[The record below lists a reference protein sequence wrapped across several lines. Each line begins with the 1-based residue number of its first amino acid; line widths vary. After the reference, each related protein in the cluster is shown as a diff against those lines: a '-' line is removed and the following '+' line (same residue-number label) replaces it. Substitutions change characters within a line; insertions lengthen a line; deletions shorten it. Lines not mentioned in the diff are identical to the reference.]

1 MREKIKMKNYSDYY
15 FNKIKREFIEKEYRR
30 KHRNKCDKDHDAY
43 LENLIDNLNL
53 LGENR
58 KEIEWIMKDG
68 VWKEENSLNKIKLCD
83 LLIGYYDGHAIP
95 IELKGSKKQFLSAKK
110 QVTSGKNFLEN
121 ELGLFVP
128 YGKIVVFDKGFYE
141 TYIYDF
147 DSKKRYNL
155 FTKTDFKKMCSIRNL
170 KE

>member
-1 MREKIKMKNYSDYY
+1 MKSYAPHY
-15 FNKIKREFIEKEYRR
+15 FDKIKREFLEKESKRKSRR
-30 KHRNKCDKDHDAY
+30 KCDKDHDMY

-58 KEIEWIMKDG
+58 RGIEWIMKDG
-68 VWKEENSLNKIKLCD
+68 VWKEKNSLNKIKLCD

-110 QVTSGKNFLEN
+110 QVTSGKNFLEK
-121 ELGLFVP
+121 ELDLFVP
-128 YGKIVVFDKGFYE
+128 YGKIVIFNKGFYE

-147 DSKKRYNL
+147 DSKKRYSL
-155 FTKTDFKKMCSIRNL
+155 FTKADFMKACSIRNL

>member
-1 MREKIKMKNYSDYY
+1 MKNYYDYY
-15 FNKIKREFIEKEYRR
+15 FDKKRGEFLEKEYKR
-30 KHRNKCDKDHDAY
+30 KNRKKCNKDHDTY
-43 LENLIDNLNL
+43 LENLIDNLNI

-68 VWKEENSLNKIKLCD
+68 VWKEKGTLKKIKLCD
-83 LLIGYYDGHAIP
+83 LLVGYYDGHAIP

-110 QVTSGKNFLEN
+110 QVTSGKEFLEN
-121 ELGLFVP
+121 ELNLFVP
-128 YGKIVVFDKGFYE
+128 YGKIVIFNEGIYE

-147 DSKKRYNL
+147 DSKKRYDL
-155 FTKTDFKKMCSIRNL
+155 FTKGNFKKTCSIRNL